1 MAPNHAGQ
9 PPERGDSWRDDIAG
23 SGGAGSPAA
32 GTPRRV
38 LALDRGE
45 VRVGVAISDEL
56 GMLAHPRP
64 HLDGRRGKAMFQ
76 AIADMV
82 REEGVTRILVGL
94 PLDPK
99 GGDGPAARR
108 ALRFAQEVADATG
121 VEVEMV
127 DERMTTVLAERSL
140 RDAGVAKRDRR
151 ARVDGAAAAVLL
163 QGWLDARRA

>member
-1 MAPNHAGQ
+1 V
-9 PPERGDSWRDDIAG
+9 ERG
-23 SGGAGSPAA
+23 
-32 GTPRRV
+32 RV

-64 HLDGRRGKAMFQ
+64 NLDGRRGKAMFE
-76 AIADMV
+76 AIAEMA

-99 GGDGPAARR
+99 GSDGPAARR

-121 VEVEMV
+121 LEVEMV

-140 RDAGVAKRDRR
+140 REAGVAKKDRR
-151 ARVDGAAAAVLL
+151 ARVDGAAAAWLL
-163 QGWLDARRA
+163 QGWLDARRG

>member
-1 MAPNHAGQ
+1 MTVTVAG
-9 PPERGDSWRDDIAG
+9 
-23 SGGAGSPAA
+23 
-32 GTPRRV
+32 RV

-64 HLDGRRGKAMFQ
+64 ALDGRRGKAMF
-76 AIADMV
+76 AAVAELVKD
-82 REEGVTRILVGL
+82 EGVTRILVGL

-99 GGDGPAARR
+99 GQEGPAARR

-121 VEVEMV
+121 VEVELV

-140 RDAGVAKRDRR
+140 REAGTARKDRR
-151 ARVDGAAAAVLL
+151 AKVDGAAAAWLL